1 MCTRMVKL
9 TTCATASSAP
19 NTAAEWI
26 NPLSSNQA
34 RPRNL
39 KLIYG
44 SRATYSGTDTAFAW
58 KFPAAISRALTATRT
73 AASPSAPTLSCFP
86 PVRPSSMTGST
97 RRIWCCR
104 SFRAEADRLESADN
118 DQPLPGQNTVACRIG
133 HMFDGAKLPVA
144 GRGHSQGGGEH
155 RPNQPSGLG
164 YDERHLGRYGCPGQ
178 GVAER
183 HPGRSTATGSM
194 GGCVL
199 FPLAWAACE
208 RWTLQH
214 LRDPAAEPRRDAQP
228 RQPSVGPNGRDA
240 SLGRVGVRVLSRRCY
255 LRSV

>member
-86 PVRPSSMTGST
+86 PVRPFSMTGST
-97 RRIWCCR
+97 RRISCCR

-118 DQPLPGQNTVACRIG
+118 DQPLPGQNSVAYCLGRI
-133 HMFDGAKLPVA
+133 FDGAERPVA
-144 GRGHSQGGGEH
+144 ARGRSQGGVDH
-155 RPNQPSGLG
+155 RPNQRSGPG
-164 YDERHLGRYGCPGQ
+164 HDERHMGRYGCSGQ
-178 GVAER
+178 GVAEC
-183 HPGRSTATGSM
+183 HPGRFTATRPM

-208 RWTLQH
+208 RRPLQ
-214 LRDPAAEPRRDAQP
+214 
-228 RQPSVGPNGRDA
+228 
-240 SLGRVGVRVLSRRCY
+240 Y
-255 LRSV
+255 